1 MNCWKCSAIN
11 TQIHRTHN
19 MGRKLLLEHAHV
31 PGIETYE
38 VYRKQG
44 GYRSVEKAL
53 KTMSPQNVVE
63 EVQASGLRGRGGA
76 GFPTG
81 MKWSF
86 LAKPEGVPR
95 YLLCNA
101 DESEPGTFK
110 DRYLM
115 EKIPHLLVEG
125 MIVSSYAL
133 GCSQAYIY
141 IRGEYMWVLEIVE
154 KAIME
159 AYANGWLGKNIL
171 GSGYDLDLSIAPG
184 GGAYI
189 CGEETALI
197 ESLEGKRGNPRIKP
211 PFPAVKGLW
220 GCPTVVNNV
229 ESIAAVVPIVN
240 DGGAEYAKIGI
251 GKSTGTKLISA
262 CGNINNPGVYE
273 IELGLS
279 VEEFIF
285 SDEWCGGIKNGK
297 RMKALVPGGSS
308 VPILPANLIC
318 KTAEGNDR
326 LMTYESL
333 AEGGFASGSMLGSG
347 GFIVFDEDQCIV
359 RNTWNFARF
368 YAHESCGQCS
378 PCREGTGWMEK
389 VLNRIEHGHGHM
401 RDIDLLADINK
412 KIEGNTICPLG
423 DAAAWPVAAAIRH
436 FREEFEWHVTN
447 PDEAQKRNF
456 GIASAHMPLV

>member
-1 MNCWKCSAIN
+1 M
-11 TQIHRTHN
+11 T
-19 MGRKLLLEHAHV
+19 RKLLIHNAHIE
-31 PGIETYE
+31 GIHTYE
-38 VYRKQG
+38 VYRKNG

-53 KTMSPQNVVE
+53 KTMSPDTVVD
-63 EVQASGLRGRGGA
+63 EVKKSGLRGRGGA

-115 EKIPHLLVEG
+115 EKIPHLLIEG

-133 GCSQAYIY
+133 GANTAYIY
-141 IRGEYMWVLEIVE
+141 IRGEYSWIVHILER
-154 KAIME
+154 AIAE
-159 AYANGWLGKNIL
+159 AYRAGWLGKNIQ
-171 GSGYDLDLSIAPG
+171 GSGYDLELYVNPG
-184 GGAYI
+184 AGAYI

-220 GCPTVVNNV
+220 QRPTVVNNV
-229 ESIAAVVPIVN
+229 ETICAVVPIVN
-240 DGGAEYAKIGI
+240 DGGEAYAKIGI

-273 IELGLS
+273 IELGVP
-279 VEEFIF
+279 VEEFIY
-285 SDEWCGGIKNGK
+285 SDEYCGGIKNGK
-297 RMKALVPGGSS
+297 QLKAVVPGGSS
-308 VPILPANLIC
+308 VPILPAHLILN
-318 KTAEGNDR
+318 TASGEQR

-333 AEGGFASGSMLGSG
+333 ADGGFISGTMLGSG
-347 GFIVFDEDQCIV
+347 GFIVYDEDQCIV
-359 RNTWNFARF
+359 RNTWNFTRF
-368 YAHESCGQCS
+368 YHHESCGQCS

-389 VLNRIEHGHGHM
+389 VLWRLENGQGKIS
-401 RDIDLLADINK
+401 DIDLLVDVAK

-423 DAAAWPVAAAIRH
+423 DAAAWPVASAIRH
-436 FREEFEWHVTN
+436 FREEFEWHVN
-447 PDEAQKRNF
+447 EPVACMERNY
-456 GIASAHMPLV
+456 GLINTASIPA

>member
-1 MNCWKCSAIN
+1 MSK
-11 TQIHRTHN
+11 
-19 MGRKLLLEHAHV
+19 MGRKLLLEYDHV
-31 PGIETYE
+31 PGIETFD
-38 VYRKQG
+38 VYRKNG

-53 KTMSPQNVVE
+53 KSMSPEQIVE
-63 EVQASGLRGRGGA
+63 EVQKSGLRGRGGA

-115 EKIPHLLVEG
+115 ERIPHLLIEG
-125 MIVSSYAL
+125 MIVSSFAL
-133 GCSQAYIY
+133 GANLSFIY
-141 IRGEYMWVLEIVE
+141 IRGEYMWILDILE
-154 KAIME
+154 KAIDE
-159 AYANGWLGKNIL
+159 AYAKGFLGKNIL
-171 GSGYDLDLSIAPG
+171 GSGFDLDMRVMPG

-197 ESLEGKRGNPRIKP
+197 ESLEGKRGNPRMKP

-240 DGGAEYAKIGI
+240 DGGDEYAKIGL

-262 CGNINNPGVYE
+262 GGNLVRPGVYE
-273 IELGLS
+273 IEMGIT
-279 VEEFIF
+279 VEEFIYG
-285 SDEWCGGIKNGK
+285 DDYCRGIANNKK
-297 RMKALVPGGSS
+297 LKACVPGGSS
-308 VPILPANLIC
+308 VPILPAHLVT
-318 KTAEGNDR
+318 KTATGEDR

-333 AEGGFASGSMLGSG
+333 ADGGFASGSMLGSG
-347 GFIVFDEDQCIV
+347 GFIAFDEDQCIV

-368 YAHESCGQCS
+368 YSHESCGQCS

-389 VLNRIEHGHGHM
+389 VLHRLEIGQGTM

-436 FREEFEWHVTN
+436 FREEFEWHVTH
-447 PDEAQKRNF
+447 PEEAQMRNY
-456 GIASAHMPLV
+456 GLLKNVTVA

>member
-1 MNCWKCSAIN
+1 
-11 TQIHRTHN
+11 
-19 MGRKLLLEHAHV
+19 MGRKLLLEYDHV
-31 PGIETYE
+31 PGIETFD
-38 VYRKQG
+38 VYRKNG

-53 KTMSPQNVVE
+53 KSMSPEQIVE
-63 EVQASGLRGRGGA
+63 EVQKSGLRGRGGA

-115 EKIPHLLVEG
+115 ERIPHLLIEG

-133 GCSQAYIY
+133 GANLSFIY
-141 IRGEYMWVLEIVE
+141 IRGEYMWILDILE
-154 KAIME
+154 KAIDE
-159 AYANGWLGKNIL
+159 AYAKGFLGKNIL
-171 GSGYDLDLSIAPG
+171 GSGFDLDMRVMPG

-197 ESLEGKRGNPRIKP
+197 ESLEGKRGNPRMKP

-240 DGGAEYAKIGI
+240 DGGDEYAKIGL

-262 CGNINNPGVYE
+262 GGNLVRPGVYE
-273 IELGLS
+273 IEMGIT
-279 VEEFIF
+279 VEEFIYG
-285 SDEWCGGIKNGK
+285 DDYCRGIANNKK
-297 RMKALVPGGSS
+297 LKACVPGGSS
-308 VPILPANLIC
+308 VPILPAHLVT
-318 KTAEGNDR
+318 KTATGEDR

-333 AEGGFASGSMLGSG
+333 ADGGFASGSMLGSG
-347 GFIVFDEDQCIV
+347 GFIAFDEDQCIV

-368 YAHESCGQCS
+368 YSHESCGQCS

-389 VLNRIEHGHGHM
+389 VLHRLEIGQGTM

-436 FREEFEWHVTN
+436 FREEFEWHVTH
-447 PDEAQKRNF
+447 PEEAQLRNY
-456 GIASAHMPLV
+456 GLLKNVTVA